1 MHHTARR
8 RKRALLP
15 CEAGHWGA
23 CGFTAPQMGLLEC
36 DDSSGE
42 FGDAIRRA
50 CVDDLE
56 TAAQWLQTAPS
67 ARPWSGRA
75 P

>member
-1 MHHTARR
+1 
-8 RKRALLP
+8 
-15 CEAGHWGA
+15 
-23 CGFTAPQMGLLEC
+23 MGLLEC

-42 FGDAIRRA
+42 FGDAIQRA